1 MRRWAVGEVTVT
13 PKEFLEELVAKI
25 QARPEKFAG
34 ISWIFGYDFSASGDG
49 IWHIVIEDG
58 EARGPYE
65 GEDSEAILTTI
76 CPFPLF
82 VEQSKERFN
91 PMTAM
96 WNTGKAVRFH
106 GDAMVANRFHKLLE
120 S

>member
-1 MRRWAVGEVTVT
+1 MSETTTT

-34 ISWIFGYDFSASGDG
+34 INWILGYDFTASNDG
-49 IWHIVIEDG
+49 IWHIIIEDG
-58 EARGPYE
+58 EVSGPFE
-65 GEDSEAILTTI
+65 GDHPEAVLNTI
-76 CPFPLF
+76 GPLPLI
-82 VEQSKERFN
+82 VEQSKQRFN

-96 WNTGKAVRFH
+96 WNTGKLRFH
-106 GDAMVANRFHKLLE
+106 GDAMVAHRFAKLL

>member
-1 MRRWAVGEVTVT
+1 MTVSDITVT

-25 QARPEKFAG
+25 QARPESFAG

-58 EARGPYE
+58 EARGPFE
-65 GEDSEAILTTI
+65 GEDPEAILTTI
-76 CPFPLF
+76 APFPIF

-96 WNTGKAVRFH
+96 WNTGKGVRFH
-106 GDAMVANRFHKLLE
+106 GDAMVAHRFHKLLA